1 MERVERVER
10 VVITGIGTVNPLGN
24 NKEDYWKALSEGRS
38 GISRLSR
45 FDPTDFPSQIAG
57 EVKGFEPEMF
67 FSGKEIK
74 RMSTFIQYALA
85 SAIMAKE
92 DANLNLSQIDL
103 CRSGASVG
111 SGIGGI
117 EVIEEQYR
125 VLQSKGPRRVSP
137 FFITSEIINMSAGQ
151 ISIHLGLKGP
161 SISAVTACATSNNSI
176 GDAFRIIQRGEA
188 DVMFAGGTEA
198 AITPLSFAGFCV
210 IKALSTRNHEPQKAS
225 RPFDRERDGF
235 VMGDGAGIM
244 VLESLSHALK
254 RNARIYAELVGYGLS
269 ADAYHMTASPPDGEG
284 AARAMALALEDAQ
297 IRPEEV
303 DYINAHGTSTP
314 IGDVSETLAIKRV
327 FGEQAYKIP
336 MSSTKSMTGHLLGA
350 AGAIELAVCILA
362 MEKQLIVPTIN
373 QEFPD
378 PQCDLDYVP
387 NTPRHAEVNI
397 ALSNAFGFGGH
408 NTTLVIRKY
417 HE

>member
-10 VVITGIGTVNPLGN
+10 VVITGLGTITPLGN
-24 NKEDYWKALSEGRS
+24 NKEAYWQALIEGRS

-103 CRSGASVG
+103 CRSGTSVG

-117 EVIEEQYR
+117 EVIEEQCR

-336 MSSTKSMTGHLLGA
+336 MSS
-350 AGAIELAVCILA
+350 
-362 MEKQLIVPTIN
+362 Q
-373 QEFPD
+373 
-378 PQCDLDYVP
+378 P
-387 NTPRHAEVNI
+387 NR
-397 ALSNAFGFGGH
+397 
-408 NTTLVIRKY
+408 
-417 HE
+417 

>member
-1 MERVERVER
+1 VERVEKVER
-10 VVITGIGTVNPLGN
+10 VVITGLGTITPLGN
-24 NKEDYWKALSEGRS
+24 NKEAYWQALVEGRS

-103 CRSGASVG
+103 CRSGTSVG

-117 EVIEEQYR
+117 EVIEEQHS

-161 SISAVTACATSNNSI
+161 SISAVTACATANNSI

-225 RPFDRERDGF
+225 RPFDRDRDGF

-284 AARAMALALEDAQ
+284 AARAIALALEDAK
-297 IRPEEV
+297 IGAEEV

-314 IGDVSETLAIKRV
+314 IGDISETLAIKRI
-327 FGEQAYKIP
+327 FGERAYKIP
-336 MSSTKSMTGHLLGA
+336 ISSTKSMTGHLLGA

-362 MEKQLIVPTIN
+362 IEKQLIVPTIN

-387 NTPRHAEVNI
+387 NTPRHAEVNV

>member
-1 MERVERVER
+1 MERVER
-10 VVITGIGTVNPLGN
+10 VVITGIGTITPLGN
-24 NKEDYWKALSEGRS
+24 NKEVYWQALIEGRS

-103 CRSGASVG
+103 CRSGTSVG

-117 EVIEEQYR
+117 EVIEEQHSI
-125 VLQSKGPRRVSP
+125 LQSKGPRRVSP